1 MRLRAFG
8 CSFTDGTDLADSE
21 NSWPILVARRI
32 GALYINHAEA
42 GIGNLRIA
50 ESVLRHARPGDMC
63 VINWTWIDRFDFVDR
78 ISEEWKSV
86 LPADETN
93 YSKNYYRYFYS
104 QYRDMLSNLLNAI
117 AVIDFLEQHDIPF
130 MMTTIDD
137 LWFGDILESWHD
149 PTAVKWLQAR
159 LDPHVYNFKGKN
171 FLDWAHDN
179 GYPVS
184 STLHPLEQAHTAAA
198 DLMQPIIES
207 ILHRA

>member
-1 MRLRAFG
+1 MKLRAFG
-8 CSFTDGTDLADSE
+8 CSFTAGTDLVDSE

-32 GALYINHAEA
+32 GALHMNHAEA

-50 ESVLRHARPGDMC
+50 ESVLQHARPGDVC

-78 ISEEWKSV
+78 ISEEWRSV

-93 YSKNYYRYFYS
+93 YSKIYYRHFHS
-104 QYRDMLSNLLNAI
+104 QYRDMLSNLFTAV
-117 AVIDFLEQHDIPF
+117 AVIDFLKQHNIPF
-130 MMTTIDD
+130 IMTTIDH
-137 LWFGDILESWHD
+137 LWFENVVESWHN
-149 PTAVKWLQAR
+149 PIAVRSLQAR
-159 LDPHVYNFKGKN
+159 LKPHVCDFEGKN

-184 STLHPLEQAHTAAA
+184 RTLHPLEQAHTAAA

-207 ILHRA
+207 ILRKA